1 MVSPTR
7 FVGGIMSDATD
18 DSRSGLAGDVR
29 QSLHRFL
36 EVYQPLRSD
45 LYRYC
50 RYLTRSPWDAEDLAQ
65 DTMARAFV
73 TLGRMGESPPNPQ
86 AWLFRVASN
95 LWIDAARRS
104 RLDAPAAWEGAAE
117 PGAWQEPRSAREAG
131 GTLIARLAPQERA
144 AVVLK
149 DVFDL
154 KVEEIAETLSTSVGA
169 VNAALHRARRKLV
182 ESAAEADLSGA
193 DSNAVTSSTALTPSP
208 ERLPAPGVLD
218 AFCRAFNA
226 RDLPR
231 LTSLLLD
238 TAAVEVVGTT
248 TGYGLDAAAKTILR
262 GMLFGS
268 ERLARADTL
277 GGIDP
282 AYMRGVLPDSPRAE
296 VRLYRGE
303 PIVLLWYHHQ
313 DGEAVRA
320 INRVDTDGDRV
331 AGIQNYFFNP
341 DFLVDVCTELG
352 VPFRP
357 NGYRFWLTGC

>member
-1 MVSPTR
+1 MVLPTG
-7 FVGGIMSDATD
+7 FVGKVMSDAND
-18 DSRSGLAGDVR
+18 HLMSGLAGDVR

-36 EVYQPLRSD
+36 DVYEPLRSD

-65 DTMARAFV
+65 DAMARAFV
-73 TLGRMGESPPNPQ
+73 TLGRMGQAPPNPR

-95 LWIDAARRS
+95 LWIDATRRA
-104 RLDAPAAWEGAAE
+104 RLDPPPMFEGPAEA
-117 PGAWQEPRSAREAG
+117 GAWQEPRAAREAA
-131 GTLIARLAPQERA
+131 GTLISRLAPQERA

-154 KVEEIAETLSTSVGA
+154 RVDEIAETLSTSVGA
-169 VNAALHRARRKLV
+169 VNAALHRARGRLAD
-182 ESAAEADLSGA
+182 AAADADVNEAR
-193 DSNAVTSSTALTPSP
+193 SSHVAAQ
-208 ERLPAPGVLD
+208 RGPAPGVLD
-218 AFCRAFNA
+218 AFCEAFNA
-226 RDLPR
+226 RDVSR
-231 LTSLLLD
+231 LTALLLD

-248 TGYGLDAAAKTILR
+248 TGYGLDSVTKTILR

-282 AYMRGVLPDSPRAE
+282 AYMRGVLPESPRAE

-303 PIVLLWYHHQ
+303 PVMLLWYRHQ

-341 DFLVDVCTELG
+341 DFLADVCTELG

>member
-1 MVSPTR
+1 
-7 FVGGIMSDATD
+7 MSDGND
-18 DSRSGLAGDVR
+18 DSMSGLAGDVR

-36 EVYQPLRSD
+36 DVYEPLRSD

-50 RYLTRSPWDAEDLAQ
+50 RHLTRSPWDAEDLAQ
-65 DTMARAFV
+65 DAMARAFV
-73 TLGRMGESPPNPQ
+73 TLGRMGEAPPNPR

-95 LWIDAARRS
+95 LWIDAIRRS
-104 RLDAPAAWEGAAE
+104 RLDAPARSDGVAAGAADVR
-117 PGAWQEPRSAREAG
+117 AWQEPRAAREAG
-131 GTLIARLAPQERA
+131 GTLISRLAPQERA

-154 KVEEIAETLSTSVGA
+154 KVEEIAETLSTTVGA
-169 VNAALHRARRKLV
+169 VNAALHRARGKLAD
-182 ESAAEADLSGA
+182 SAAEVDVSGA
-193 DSNAVTSSTALTPSP
+193 GSNAAAQQ
-208 ERLPAPGVLD
+208 RMPAPGVLD
-218 AFCRAFNA
+218 AFCEAFNA

-238 TAAVEVVGTT
+238 TASVEVVGTT
-248 TGYGLDAAAKTILR
+248 TGYGHDSAAKTILR

-268 ERLARADTL
+268 ERLAHADTL

-282 AYMRGVLPDSPRAE
+282 AYMRGVLPASPRAE
-296 VRLYRGE
+296 VRPYRGE
-303 PIVLLWYHHQ
+303 AVMLLWYDHH

-320 INRVDTDGDRV
+320 INRLETDGDRV

-341 DFLVDVCTELG
+341 DFLADMCTELG
-352 VPFRP
+352 VRFRP

>member
-1 MVSPTR
+1 MVSSTG
-7 FVGGIMSDATD
+7 FVGEVMSDD
-18 DSRSGLAGDVR
+18 HGDSTGGLAGDVR

-36 EVYQPLRSD
+36 EVYEPLRSE

-65 DTMARAFV
+65 DAMARAFV
-73 TLGRMGESPPNPQ
+73 TLGRMGEAPPNPR

-95 LWIDAARRS
+95 LWIDATRRL
-104 RLDAPAAWEGAAE
+104 RLEAPAASEGAAE
-117 PGAWQEPRSAREAG
+117 AGAWQEPRAAREAG
-131 GTLIARLAPQERA
+131 GTLIARLSPQERV

-154 KVEEIAETLSTSVGA
+154 KVGEIAELLSTSVGA
-169 VNAALHRARRKLV
+169 VNAALHRARGRLA
-182 ESAAEADLSGA
+182 ESAAADVSGA
-193 DSNAVTSSTALTPSP
+193 GADANAAAQRV
-208 ERLPAPGVLD
+208 PAPGVLD
-218 AFCRAFNA
+218 AFCEAFNA

-248 TGYGLDAAAKTILR
+248 TGYGLASATKTILH

-282 AYMRGVLPDSPRAE
+282 VYMRGVLPDSPRAE
-296 VRLYRGE
+296 RRLYRGE
-303 PIVLLWYHHQ
+303 AIVLLWYAHD

-320 INRVDTDGDRV
+320 INRIDTDGDRV
-331 AGIQNYFFNP
+331 ARIQNYFFNP
-341 DFLVDVCTELG
+341 DFLADVCTELG

>member
-1 MVSPTR
+1 MASPTG
-7 FVGGIMSDATD
+7 FVGGVMSDAND
-18 DSRSGLAGDVR
+18 DSMSGLAGEVR

-50 RYLTRSPWDAEDLAQ
+50 RCLTRSPWDAEDLAQ
-65 DTMARAFV
+65 DAMARAFV
-73 TLGRMGESPPNPQ
+73 TLGRMGEAPPNPR

-104 RLDAPAAWEGAAE
+104 RLDPPATWELAAE
-117 PGAWQEPRSAREAG
+117 PPAWHEPRSAREAG
-131 GTLIARLAPQERA
+131 GTLISRLAPQERA

-154 KVEEIAETLSTSVGA
+154 KIEEIAETLSTSVGA
-169 VNAALHRARRKLV
+169 VNAALHRGRGKLA
-182 ESAAEADLSGA
+182 ESAAEADLNGA
-193 DSNAVTSSTALTPSP
+193 DSNVGGQ
-208 ERLPAPGVLD
+208 RLPAPGVLD
-218 AFCRAFNA
+218 AFCQAFNA

-248 TGYGLDAAAKTILR
+248 TGYGLDSATKTILR

-303 PIVLLWYHHQ
+303 PIMLLWYQHQ
-313 DGEAVRA
+313 NGEAVRA
-320 INRVDTDGDRV
+320 INRVETDGDRV
-331 AGIQNYFFNP
+331 AGVQNYFFNP
-341 DFLVDVCTELG
+341 DFLAEVCTELG

>member
-1 MVSPTR
+1 MVSPAG
-7 FVGGIMSDATD
+7 FVGKLMSDAND
-18 DSRSGLAGDVR
+18 DSMSGLADEVR
-29 QSLHRFL
+29 RSLHRFL
-36 EVYQPLRSD
+36 DVYEPLRSD

-65 DTMARAFV
+65 DAMARAFV
-73 TLGRMGESPPNPQ
+73 TLGRMGDAPPNPR

-104 RLDAPAAWEGAAE
+104 RLDAPARLEGAAE
-117 PGAWQEPRSAREAG
+117 VGAWQEPRAAREAG
-131 GTLIARLAPQERA
+131 GTLMSRLAPQERA
-144 AVVLK
+144 AVLLK

-154 KVEEIAETLSTSVGA
+154 KVEEIAETLWTSVGA
-169 VNAALHRARRKLV
+169 VNAALHRARGKLA
-182 ESAAEADLSGA
+182 ESAADADVSEA
-193 DSNAVTSSTALTPSP
+193 DSNAAAQRV
-208 ERLPAPGVLD
+208 PAPGVLD
-218 AFCRAFNA
+218 AFCQAFNA

-248 TGYGLDAAAKTILR
+248 TGHGLDSATKTILR

-282 AYMRGVLPDSPRAE
+282 AYMRGVLPESPRAE
-296 VRLYRGE
+296 MCLYRGE
-303 PIVLLWYHHQ
+303 PVMLLWYNHQ

-320 INRVDTDGDRV
+320 INRVDIDGDRV

-341 DFLVDVCTELG
+341 DFLADVCTELG

>member
-1 MVSPTR
+1 MVSPTG
-7 FVGGIMSDATD
+7 FVGEVMSDAND
-18 DSRSGLAGDVR
+18 DSMSGLASDVR
-29 QSLHRFL
+29 HSLHRFL
-36 EVYQPLRSD
+36 DVYEPLRSD

-65 DTMARAFV
+65 DAMARAFV
-73 TLGRMGESPPNPQ
+73 TLGRMREAPPNPR

-95 LWIDAARRS
+95 LWIDATRRS
-104 RLDAPAAWEGAAE
+104 RLVAPASLEGAAE
-117 PGAWQEPRSAREAG
+117 AGAWQEPRAAREAG
-131 GTLIARLAPQERA
+131 GTLISRLPPQERA

-154 KVEEIAETLSTSVGA
+154 KVEEIAEMLSTSVGA
-169 VNAALHRARRKLV
+169 VNAALHRARGKLAD
-182 ESAAEADLSGA
+182 SPALADLRGTDA
-193 DSNAVTSSTALTPSP
+193 NEAPQHV
-208 ERLPAPGVLD
+208 PAPGVLD
-218 AFCRAFNA
+218 AFCQAFNA

-238 TAAVEVVGTT
+238 TATAEVVGTT
-248 TGYGLDAAAKTILR
+248 TGTGLDAAAKTILH

-282 AYMRGVLPDSPRAE
+282 AYMRGVLPESPRAE
-296 VRLYRGE
+296 MRLYRGE
-303 PIVLLWYHHQ
+303 PVMLLWYNHG
-313 DGEAVRA
+313 DGRAVRA
-320 INRVDTDGDRV
+320 INRVDTDGDRITR
-331 AGIQNYFFNP
+331 IQNYFFNP
-341 DFLVDVCTELG
+341 DFLAEVCTELG

>member
-1 MVSPTR
+1 MVSLTS
-7 FVGGIMSDATD
+7 FVGEVMSDAND
-18 DSRSGLAGDVR
+18 EPMSGLAGDVR

-36 EVYQPLRSD
+36 EIYEPLRSD

-65 DTMARAFV
+65 DAMARAFV
-73 TLGRMGESPPNPQ
+73 TLGRMGDAPPNPR

-95 LWIDAARRS
+95 LWIDTTRRS
-104 RLDAPAAWEGAAE
+104 RLDAPASPEWETR
-117 PGAWQEPRSAREAG
+117 AWQEPRAAREAG
-131 GTLIARLAPQERA
+131 GTLIARLPPQERA

-154 KVEEIAETLSTSVGA
+154 RVEEIAEMLSTSAGA
-169 VNAALHRARRKLV
+169 VNAALHRARGKLA
-182 ESAAEADLSGA
+182 ESAAADVEADA
-193 DSNAVTSSTALTPSP
+193 NAAAQRV
-208 ERLPAPGVLD
+208 PAPGVLD
-218 AFCRAFNA
+218 AFCEAFNA

-248 TGYGLDAAAKTILR
+248 TGYGLDSATKTILR

-277 GGIDP
+277 GGIDA
-282 AYMRGVLPDSPRAE
+282 AYMRGALPDSPRAE

-303 PIVLLWYHHQ
+303 PVMLLWYQHD

-331 AGIQNYFFNP
+331 ARIQNYFFNP
-341 DFLVDVCTELG
+341 DFLADVCAELG

>member
-1 MVSPTR
+1 MVSATG
-7 FVGGIMSDATD
+7 FVGAVMSDAND
-18 DSRSGLAGDVR
+18 DSMSGLAGDVR

-36 EVYQPLRSD
+36 EVYEPLRSD

-50 RYLTRSPWDAEDLAQ
+50 RYLTRSPWDAEDLSQ

-73 TLGRMGESPPNPQ
+73 TLGRMGEAPPTPR

-95 LWIDAARRS
+95 LWIDATRRS
-104 RLDAPAAWEGAAE
+104 RLDAPAPSEADA
-117 PGAWQEPRSAREAG
+117 GAWQEPRAAREAG
-131 GTLIARLAPQERA
+131 GTLITRLAPQERA

-154 KVEEIAETLSTSVGA
+154 KAEEIAATLSTTVGA
-169 VNAALHRARRKLV
+169 VNAALHRARAKLG
-182 ESAAEADLSGA
+182 ESAADVDANEGR
-193 DSNAVTSSTALTPSP
+193 SSA
-208 ERLPAPGVLD
+208 ERVPAPGVLD
-218 AFCRAFNA
+218 AFCEAFNA

-248 TGYGLDAAAKTILR
+248 TGYGLDSATKTILR

-282 AYMRGVLPDSPRAE
+282 AYIRGALPDSPRAE

-303 PIVLLWYHHQ
+303 RVMLLWYRHD

-320 INRVDTDGDRV
+320 INRVDIVGDRV
-331 AGIQNYFFNP
+331 AGIHNYFFNP
-341 DFLVDVCTELG
+341 DFLTDVCTELG
-352 VPFRP
+352 VAFRL

>member
-1 MVSPTR
+1 MVSPTG
-7 FVGGIMSDATD
+7 FVGEVMSDGND
-18 DSRSGLAGDVR
+18 DSMSGLAGDVR

-36 EVYQPLRSD
+36 EVYEPLRSD

-65 DTMARAFV
+65 DAMARAFV
-73 TLGRMGESPPNPQ
+73 ALGRLGEASPNPR

-95 LWIDAARRS
+95 LWIDEVRRS
-104 RLDAPAAWEGAAE
+104 RLDAPAGLVGAAE
-117 PGAWQEPRSAREAG
+117 AGAWQEPRAAREAG
-131 GTLIARLAPQERA
+131 GTLISRLAPQERA

-154 KVEEIAETLSTSVGA
+154 KAEEIAETLSTSVGA
-169 VNAALHRARRKLV
+169 VNAALHRARGKLAA
-182 ESAAEADLSGA
+182 SAAEADVNGA
-193 DSNAVTSSTALTPSP
+193 DSNAAAPNAATQH
-208 ERLPAPGVLD
+208 LPAPAVLD
-218 AFCRAFNA
+218 AFCEAFNA

-248 TGYGLDAAAKTILR
+248 MGYGLDSATKTILR

-282 AYMRGVLPDSPRAE
+282 AYMRGVLPESPRAE
-296 VRLYRGE
+296 VRQYRGE
-303 PIVLLWYHHQ
+303 PIMLLWYNHQ

-320 INRVDTDGDRV
+320 INRLDTDGDRV

-341 DFLVDVCTELG
+341 DLLADVCTELG
-352 VPFRP
+352 VRFRP

>member
-1 MVSPTR
+1 MVSPTG
-7 FVGGIMSDATD
+7 FVGEVMSDAND
-18 DSRSGLAGDVR
+18 DPMGGLAGDVR

-50 RYLTRSPWDAEDLAQ
+50 RHLTRSPWDAEDLAQ
-65 DTMARAFV
+65 DAMARAFV
-73 TLGRMGESPPNPQ
+73 TLGRMGAAPPNPR

-95 LWIDAARRS
+95 LWIDAVRRS
-104 RLDAPAAWEGAAE
+104 RLDAPDTPDGASEA
-117 PGAWQEPRSAREAG
+117 GAWPEPRAAREAG
-131 GTLIARLAPQERA
+131 GTLISRLAPQERA

-169 VNAALHRARRKLV
+169 VNAALHRARGKLA
-182 ESAAEADLSGA
+182 ESAAETDLNGA
-193 DSNAVTSSTALTPSP
+193 ASEAGAPSTAAQ
-208 ERLPAPGVLD
+208 RRPAPGVLD
-218 AFCRAFNA
+218 AFCQAFNA

-248 TGYGLDAAAKTILR
+248 TGYGLEAAAKTILH

-303 PIVLLWYHHQ
+303 PVMLLWYNHR

-320 INRVDTDGDRV
+320 INRLDTDGNRV
-331 AGIQNYFFNP
+331 ARIQNYFFNP
-341 DFLVDVCTELG
+341 DFLADVCTELG

>member
-1 MVSPTR
+1 MVSPTG
-7 FVGGIMSDATD
+7 FVGEMMGDAND
-18 DSRSGLAGDVR
+18 DSMSGLAGEVR

-36 EVYQPLRSD
+36 DVYEPLRSD

-65 DTMARAFV
+65 DAMARAFV
-73 TLGRMGESPPNPQ
+73 TLGRMGEAPPNPR

-95 LWIDAARRS
+95 LWIDATRRS
-104 RLDAPAAWEGAAE
+104 RLDAPSTLEGTAE
-117 PGAWQEPRSAREAG
+117 DGAWQEPRAAREAG
-131 GTLIARLAPQERA
+131 GTLISRLPPQERA

-154 KVEEIAETLSTSVGA
+154 KVEEIAEMLSTSVGA
-169 VNAALHRARRKLV
+169 VSAALHRARGKLA
-182 ESAAEADLSGA
+182 ESAAAADVRGA
-193 DSNAVTSSTALTPSP
+193 DANAASQRV
-208 ERLPAPGVLD
+208 PAPGVLD
-218 AFCRAFNA
+218 AFCEAFNA

-238 TAAVEVVGTT
+238 TAAVEVVGTM
-248 TGYGLDAAAKTILR
+248 TGYGLASATKTILH
-262 GMLFGS
+262 GILFGS

-282 AYMRGVLPDSPRAE
+282 AYMRGVLPESPRAE
-296 VRLYRGE
+296 MRLYRGE
-303 PIVLLWYHHQ
+303 PVMLLWYNHD

-331 AGIQNYFFNP
+331 ARIQNYFFNP
-341 DFLVDVCTELG
+341 DFLADVCTEIG